1 MGILKLN
8 GIKIMVIICITI
20 CIADFIVL
28 FVLGNYY
35 PGYSQLKNT
44 ISSLGATISPVSN
57 LISAWWIFIGIVFIF
72 FGIIFRKAFY
82 ENPKSSKLASVLI
95 MLYGIGEGIGSG
107 LFKADRIRG
116 EMKPSFIAHDI
127 AGGIGLIAALLLPL
141 VMQKVIEK
149 EKYSRFGLFS
159 KIIFF
164 IGLITIALFTIRF
177 SAQRSWIFDRGLW
190 QRLFLLNL
198 YVYLIA
204 ISVIIYNKKNRI

>member
-8 GIKIMVIICITI
+8 GIKIMAIVCITI

-28 FVLGNYY
+28 FVLGDYY

-44 ISSLGATISPVSN
+44 ISSLGATMSPVSD

-72 FGIIFRKAFY
+72 FGIIFRKVFY
-82 ENPKSSKLASVLI
+82 ENPKSSKLASILI

-107 LFKADRIRG
+107 LFKADRIGG
-116 EMKPSFIAHDI
+116 EMTPSFIAHDI
-127 AGGIGLIAALLLPL
+127 AGGIGLIAAFLLPL

-149 EKYSRFGLFS
+149 ANYPRFNVFS

-164 IGLITIALFTIRF
+164 IGLITIAFFTIRF
-177 SAQRSWIFDRGLW
+177 STQRSWIFDRGLW
-190 QRLFLLNL
+190 QRLFMLNL
-198 YVYLIA
+198 YVYFIT
-204 ISVIIYNKKNRI
+204 ISVIMYKKRIV